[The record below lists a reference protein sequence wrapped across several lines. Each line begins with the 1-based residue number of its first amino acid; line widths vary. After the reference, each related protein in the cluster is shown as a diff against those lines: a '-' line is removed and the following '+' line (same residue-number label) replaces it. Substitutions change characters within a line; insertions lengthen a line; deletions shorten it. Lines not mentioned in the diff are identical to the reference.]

1 MFKNRF
7 NAVRSAAA
15 AGALTVAGASQA
27 QATGPDVSALTGA
40 VNFSTVSAGIMTV
53 AGAVIGV
60 YLVIKAAQ
68 FIIARVKGA

>member
-1 MFKNRF
+1 MFKNRI

-15 AGALTVAGASQA
+15 AGALTLAGGAMA
-27 QATGPDVSALTGA
+27 AGPDVSTLTGA
-40 VNFSTVSAGIMTV
+40 VDFGTVSTGIMTV
-53 AGAVIGV
+53 AGSVIGV